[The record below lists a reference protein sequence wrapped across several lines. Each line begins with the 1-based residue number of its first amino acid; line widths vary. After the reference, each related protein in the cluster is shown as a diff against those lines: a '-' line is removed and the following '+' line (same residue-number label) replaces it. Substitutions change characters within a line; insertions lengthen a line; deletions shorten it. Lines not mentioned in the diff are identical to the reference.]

1 MELKKTSVRPRYCRL
16 NAYRNAS
23 FSCVPA
29 KCTLRIDRLR
39 GSDAGFSVSTVCW
52 EEEAEEEEESPVTT
66 ISGFPRFPSWRIQVR
81 SCRVCGELVWTWSVA
96 EKKRAWDRSSAD
108 YFFSYKNTRV
118 FWNDHRGSQTFH
130 DRFHFRIG
138 SRCDLLT
145 KIRANFVPV
154 YRLRPTR

>member
-29 KCTLRIDRLR
+29 KCTLRIDRLP

-52 EEEAEEEEESPVTT
+52 EDGEAEKEEEEESPVTT

-108 YFFSYKNTRV
+108 YFFLIKIPV
-118 FWNDHRGSQTFH
+118 FFGTTIEEARHSTIDFISG
-130 DRFHFRIG
+130 
-138 SRCDLLT
+138 
-145 KIRANFVPV
+145 
-154 YRLRPTR
+154 